1 MSYPIIMCEDNQIQL
16 QQLDKLVENYILFHS
31 DLFKTELKANAP
43 KQVIEYLDKAQPQ
56 NGIYFLDIDL
66 KADLDGIQL
75 AEIIREKDVQA
86 EIIFVTTHDELAP
99 LTLKRKVAAL
109 DFIEKDQPLDD
120 YRQEIYDTLDYAK
133 KIIDETRTVQKKGFS
148 FEVGSQVYNLAKS
161 EVIFLEASDIPHR
174 LNLNSTNGKFE
185 FYGKLTDLEKK
196 YPFLFRISRSCL
208 INPENIQHVDFSIR
222 EVGFSDGSTRKFSL
236 GKSKKLKGIIQETL

>member
-16 QQLDKLVENYILFHS
+16 QQLDTLVENYILFHS
-31 DLFKTELKANAP
+31 DLFKVELMASKP
-43 KQVIEYLDKAQPQ
+43 QQVIDYLDQSEPQ

-66 KADLDGIQL
+66 KAEIDGIQL
-75 AEIIREKDVQA
+75 AAIIRKKDVQA

-109 DFIEKDQPLDD
+109 DFIEKDQPLED

-133 KIIDETRTVQKKGFS
+133 QIIDETRTVQKKGFS
-148 FEVGSQVYNLAKS
+148 FEVGSQVYNLDKS

-174 LNLNSTNGKFE
+174 LNLDSTNGKFE
-185 FYGKLTDLEKK
+185 FYGKLTELEKK

-208 INPENIQHVDFSIR
+208 INPENIHHVDFSIR
-222 EVGFSDGSTRKFSL
+222 EIGFSDGTTQKFSI
-236 GKSKKLKGIIQETL
+236 GKSKKLKNIIQETL

>member
-16 QQLDKLVENYILFHS
+16 QQLDTLVENYILFHS
-31 DLFKTELKANAP
+31 DLFKVELTASRP
-43 KQVIEYLDKAQPQ
+43 QQVIDYLDQSEPQ

-66 KADLDGIQL
+66 KAEIDGIQL
-75 AEIIREKDVQA
+75 AAIIRKKDVQA

-109 DFIEKDQPLDD
+109 DFIEKDQPLED

-133 KIIDETRTVQKKGFS
+133 QIIDETRTVQKKGFS
-148 FEVGSQVYNLAKS
+148 FEVGSQVYNLDKS

-174 LNLNSTNGKFE
+174 LNLDSTNGKFE
-185 FYGKLTDLEKK
+185 FYGKLTELEKK

-208 INPENIQHVDFSIR
+208 INPENIHHVDFSIR
-222 EVGFSDGSTRKFSL
+222 EIGFSDGTTKKFSI
-236 GKSKKLKGIIQETL
+236 GKSKKLKNIIQETL

>member
-16 QQLDKLVENYILFHS
+16 QQLDTLVENYILFHS
-31 DLFKTELKANAP
+31 DLFKVELTASKP
-43 KQVIEYLDKAQPQ
+43 QQVIDYLDQSEPQ

-66 KADLDGIQL
+66 KAEIDGIQL
-75 AEIIREKDVQA
+75 AAIIRKKDVQA

-109 DFIEKDQPLDD
+109 DFIEKDQPLED

-133 KIIDETRTVQKKGFS
+133 QIIDETRTVQKKGFS
-148 FEVGSQVYNLAKS
+148 FEVGSQVYNLDKS

-174 LNLNSTNGKFE
+174 LNLDSTNGKFE
-185 FYGKLTDLEKK
+185 FYGKLTELEKK

-208 INPENIQHVDFSIR
+208 INPENIHHVDFSIR
-222 EVGFSDGSTRKFSL
+222 EIGFSDGTTQKFSI
-236 GKSKKLKGIIQETL
+236 GKSKKLKNIIQETL